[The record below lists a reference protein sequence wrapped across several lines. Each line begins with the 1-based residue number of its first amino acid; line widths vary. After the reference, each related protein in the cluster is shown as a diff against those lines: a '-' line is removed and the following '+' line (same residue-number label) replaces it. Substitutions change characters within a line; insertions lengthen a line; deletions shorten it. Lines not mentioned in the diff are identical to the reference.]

1 MSQCTA
7 KSKRT
12 GQRCGAQAITG
23 RSVCYHH
30 GGKSLRGN
38 ASPTFKT
45 GRWSKD
51 LPTRLAAL
59 YEQTQSDETLLSL
72 RDDIRLIDTLIL
84 SKFDKLDSGESGKA
98 WLLMRKSVDA
108 LHLALDREDYSGLA
122 KALRDMRDVIDMRV
136 AHYATETEIRSQLE
150 QRRKLIETE
159 QKLTLQG
166 EQAITVEKAMLMI
179 GALAG
184 ILKAHI
190 RDTSTLNAIQTDI
203 RAILMAEVSG

>member
-1 MSQCTA
+1 M
-7 KSKRT
+7 
-12 GQRCGAQAITG
+12 TG
-23 RSVCYHH
+23 RNVCYHH
-30 GGKSLRGN
+30 GGKSLSGV
-38 ASPTFKT
+38 ASPSFKT

-59 YEQTQSDETLLSL
+59 YEQTQTDDSLVSL

-84 SKFDKLDSGESGKA
+84 GKLDKLESGESGKA
-98 WLLMRKSVDA
+98 WGLMRDSVDA
-108 LHLALDREDYSGLA
+108 LHVALDKEDYAGLS

-136 AHYATETEIRSQLE
+136 AHYATEAEIRNQLE

-190 RDTSTLNAIQTDI
+190 HDAPTLNAIQTDI
-203 RAILMAEVSG
+203 RAILVAETSG

>member
-1 MSQCTA
+1 M
-7 KSKRT
+7 
-12 GQRCGAQAITG
+12 TG
-23 RSVCYHH
+23 RNVCYHH
-30 GGKSLRGN
+30 GGKTPRGVS
-38 ASPTFKT
+38 SPHFKT

-59 YEQTQSDETLLSL
+59 YAETQTDDTLLSL
-72 RDDIRLIDTLIL
+72 RDDIRLIDTLIVN
-84 SKFDKLDSGESGKA
+84 KFDKLESGESGEA
-98 WLLMRKSVDA
+98 WGLMRKSVDA
-108 LHLALDREDYSGLA
+108 LQLALDREDYAGLA
-122 KALRDMRDVIDMRV
+122 KAIRDMRDVIDMRV
-136 AHYATETEIRSQLE
+136 AHYATEAEIRSQLD

-190 RDTSTLNAIQTDI
+190 HDAPILNAIQTDI
-203 RAILMAEVSG
+203 RAILMAETGG